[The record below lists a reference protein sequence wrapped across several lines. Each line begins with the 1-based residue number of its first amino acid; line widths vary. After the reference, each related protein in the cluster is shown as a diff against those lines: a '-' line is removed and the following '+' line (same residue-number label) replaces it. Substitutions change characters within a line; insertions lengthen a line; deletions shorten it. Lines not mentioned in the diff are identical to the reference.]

1 MPPGKHLRKR
11 IRWSLPFLSLVL
23 LSSPLGCLQDVQTP
37 SVERGVAV
45 LVALL
50 EDHSPDIRWTAAES
64 LGKIGDQS
72 VLPEV
77 VPLLNDPV
85 PEVRAAAARALGRTA
100 SPTDEAV
107 IAGLTRLLADPDERV
122 SEAAAIA
129 IGDIEPSPRMMAPVA
144 DLLRSSD
151 VRVRRAA
158 VLAVLSL
165 DTGQMTGWLLPL
177 LADPDAEVRQGVVAA
192 LGLSGDARAAT
203 ALWKRL
209 AEDPSPAVR
218 AEAAYHLGE
227 LNGVDTGGVLRAAV
241 AKEADPGVRRWIE
254 AELKAL
260 RGSD

>member
-1 MPPGKHLRKR
+1 MPPGTRFRKR
-11 IRWSLPFLSLVL
+11 LRWGLPSLSLLL
-23 LSSPLGCLQDVQTP
+23 LSTPLGCLQDVQAP

-50 EDHSPDIRWTAAES
+50 GDHNPDMRRTAAES

-72 VLPEV
+72 AL
-77 VPLLNDPV
+77 

-122 SEAAAIA
+122 TQAAAIA
-129 IGDIEPSPRMMAPVA
+129 IGDIEPSPGLMAPVA
-144 DLLRSSD
+144 DWFRSSD

-158 VLAVLSL
+158 VRAVLSL
-165 DTGQMTGWLLPL
+165 DTGQMAGWLLPL
-177 LADPDAEVRQGVVAA
+177 VADPDAEVRQGAVAA

-209 AEDPSPAVR
+209 IEDPSPAVR

-227 LNGVDTGGVLRAAV
+227 LSGADAGKVLRGAF
-241 AKEADPGVRRWIE
+241 AKEADSGVRRWIE
-254 AELKAL
+254 AELTAL
-260 RGSD
+260 RGND

>member
-1 MPPGKHLRKR
+1 MPPGTRFRKR
-11 IRWSLPFLSLVL
+11 LRWGLPSLSLLL
-23 LSSPLGCLQDVQTP
+23 LSTPLGCLQDVQAP

-50 EDHSPDIRWTAAES
+50 GDHNPDMRRTAAES

-72 VLPEV
+72 ALPEV

-122 SEAAAIA
+122 TQAAAIA
-129 IGDIEPSPRMMAPVA
+129 IGDIEPSPGLMAPVA
-144 DLLRSSD
+144 DWFRSSD

-158 VLAVLSL
+158 VRAVLSL
-165 DTGQMTGWLLPL
+165 DTGQMAGWLLPL
-177 LADPDAEVRQGVVAA
+177 VADPDAEVRQGAVAA
-192 LGLSGDARAAT
+192 LGLSGDARSAT

-209 AEDPSPAVR
+209 IEDPSPAVR

-227 LNGVDTGGVLRAAV
+227 LSGADAGKVLRGAF
-241 AKEADPGVRRWIE
+241 AKEADSGVRRWIE
-254 AELKAL
+254 AELTAL
-260 RGSD
+260 RGND